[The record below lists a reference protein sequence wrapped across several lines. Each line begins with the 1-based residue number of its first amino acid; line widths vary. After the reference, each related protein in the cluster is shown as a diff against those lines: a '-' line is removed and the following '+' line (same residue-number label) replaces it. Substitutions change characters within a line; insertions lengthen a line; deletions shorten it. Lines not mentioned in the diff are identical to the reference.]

1 MHFTP
6 PTQFYPYFI
15 KKNGNSTIG
24 CLLLPKNNNIM
35 NLFVAG
41 LPYDLDDAE
50 LMEIFEKFGTVTSAK
65 VAMDKETGKSRGFA
79 FVEMPNDEEANEA
92 IDGLKDIAFGKKQL
106 VVKQAEDRPKPSG
119 GGFRPGGGGNRGGGG
134 YGGNRGGGG
143 YGGNRGGG
151 GYGGDNRGGGGYG
164 GNRGGGDYGGGNRY

>member
-1 MHFTP
+1 
-6 PTQFYPYFI
+6 
-15 KKNGNSTIG
+15 
-24 CLLLPKNNNIM
+24 M

-65 VAMDKETGKSRGFA
+65 VAIDKETGKSRGFA

-106 VVKQAEDRPKPSG
+106 VVKQAEDRPKSSG
-119 GGFRPGGGGNRGGGG
+119 GGFGGGGNRGGGG
-134 YGGNRGGGG
+134 YGG
-143 YGGNRGGG
+143 GGNRGGG
-151 GYGGDNRGGGGYG
+151 GYGGGNRGGGGYG
-164 GNRGGGDYGGGNRY
+164 GGGNRGGGGYGNRDGGNRY